1 MGGQTKQLIRLI
13 RFVGELKLNNYPNC
27 ESFSQKLRK
36 LDLDKNIDIS
46 CSPKTIQRDIKLLK
60 DKFGAPIEFDYEING
75 YYLKHHGW
83 NFECPIQA
91 EENIL
96 SWVLGAK
103 LASDIVPDPVRS
115 QIEMSID
122 ELLTNNNPDF
132 LDTAVIDTI
141 IDSTSVEVKINPD
154 IFRIV
159 FNAWLTRKTLHIKY
173 CPLKG
178 DKSER
183 DIDPQILTFFNEA
196 WYIKSYCHLKK
207 DVRVF
212 ALHRIVEAI
221 ITDLN
226 FEYDKSLISGIKGVP
241 FTFEKLI
248 DIKVWC
254 SNEIAGYII
263 EKAEHKKQEFIQYPD
278 GSILLNIPA
287 ISKYDLIKWILSE
300 AGHIKLIEP
309 VELRTDIKEAARKI
323 YEEH

>member
-1 MGGQTKQLIRLI
+1 MLLFYGL
-13 RFVGELKLNNYPNC
+13 Y
-27 ESFSQKLRK
+27 QK
-36 LDLDKNIDIS
+36 S
-46 CSPKTIQRDIKLLK
+46 S
-60 DKFGAPIEFDYEING
+60 EIVDDVHII
-75 YYLKHHGW
+75 LQ
-83 NFECPIQA
+83 CPIQT

-212 ALHRIVEAI
+212 ALHRIIEAA
-221 ITDLN
+221 
-226 FEYDKSLISGIKGVP
+226 S
-241 FTFEKLI
+241 
-248 DIKVWC
+248 
-254 SNEIAGYII
+254 
-263 EKAEHKKQEFIQYPD
+263 
-278 GSILLNIPA
+278 
-287 ISKYDLIKWILSE
+287 
-300 AGHIKLIEP
+300 
-309 VELRTDIKEAARKI
+309 TDIAKSVNRFFLCLAVM
-323 YEEH
+323 YFFHLSGSSY